1 MRRVWEVMEVM
12 VVLVEPLEGNEQQPN
27 SRMVGYKSSE
37 MQFQKQKNGH

>member
-1 MRRVWEVMEVM
+1 MVLVVMVVM
-12 VVLVEPLEGNEQQPN
+12 VVLVVVLVGNERQPN